1 MPICREGHNSATD
14 DYCDECGAPIVTTER
29 SGGVSS
35 GAAETCPVC
44 GTPRTGRFCE
54 EDGYDFVLR
63 PPVAAPAE
71 PVSKPSVEPAAEP
84 APGPA
89 AEPSAGPAAIAELT
103 PPVRAEPPAP
113 AARGWVA
120 VVTADRDYFDAV
132 IARNGPDAA
141 SITFPAV
148 YPPRRIRLTE
158 DQVLI
163 GRHSASRGLQP
174 HIDLTGPPED
184 PGVSHLHAVL
194 QAAPDGSWSIV
205 DPGST
210 NGTTINDDDRPI
222 DVGVTVP
229 LRPGD
234 RIHVGAWTTITLKAD
249 PA

>member
-14 DYCDECGAPIVTTER
+14 DYCDECGAPILTTER
-29 SGGVSS
+29 SAAVSS
-35 GAAETCPVC
+35 GATETCPVC
-44 GTPRTGRFCE
+44 GAPRTGRFCE

-71 PVSKPSVEPAAEP
+71 PAAGPS
-84 APGPA
+84 
-89 AEPSAGPAAIAELT
+89 AEPSAEASAGPSATAELT

-113 AARGWVA
+113 AVHGWVA

-141 SITFPAV
+141 SIAFPTV

-158 DQVLI
+158 NQVLI
-163 GRHSASRGLQP
+163 GRHSASRGLHPQ
-174 HIDLTGPPED
+174 IDLTGPPED

-210 NGTTINDDDRPI
+210 NGTTVNDDDRPI
-222 DVGVTVP
+222 DVGVPVP

-234 RIHVGAWTTITLKAD
+234 RIHVGAWTTITLEPDLA
-249 PA
+249 